1 MSNNII
7 DFIKKQGTI
16 FDAAKYFGGIDKLRD
31 IANTNNELKTLIDKN
46 SKGWL
51 DFKARG
57 KSYKFN
63 FYILDY
69 DIEDAGWEENDVHV
83 YLLIDLTVDYP
94 NLSPDELLTIGKWAA
109 EFCEDN
115 SLNTVSTPDNL
126 LSEDQYGYYMVTV
139 KKINGQDVPWVP
151 HKLLDD
157 QDSIIQD
164 ETAEKLIGKSKSGKE
179 SVTESLIRLQNLF
192 GKVF

>member
-51 DFKARG
+51 DFKASG

-94 NLSPDELLTIGKWAA
+94 NLTPDELLTIGKWAA
-109 EFCEDN
+109 EYCEDN

-151 HKLLDD
+151 HKLFDD

-164 ETAEKLIGKSKSGKE
+164 ETAEKLIEKSKSGKE